1 MYKYLRKKYYTLSE
15 QCGKYDVCFFCLQAA
30 KRASVAAE
38 PLAAWVKANVQFSY
52 VLERIEPLEN
62 EQNELIRSGFSH

>member
-1 MYKYLRKKYYTLSE
+1 MNYI
-15 QCGKYDVCFFCLQAA
+15 GKYDVCFFRLQAA

-62 EQNELIRSGFSH
+62 EQNELIRSGFFH

>member
-1 MYKYLRKKYYTLSE
+1 MSYI
-15 QCGKYDVCFFCLQAA
+15 GKPWCLVFRLQSA

-62 EQNELIRSGFSH
+62 EQNELIRSGFFY